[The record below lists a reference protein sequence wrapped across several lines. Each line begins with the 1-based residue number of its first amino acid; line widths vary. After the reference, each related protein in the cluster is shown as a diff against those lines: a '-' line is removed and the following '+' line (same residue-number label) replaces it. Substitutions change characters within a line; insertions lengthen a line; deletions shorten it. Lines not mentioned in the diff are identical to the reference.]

1 MRAIHLTSIAA
12 LAALTLGTAE
22 PASAALL
29 MKLVDVFELSAGG
42 LPLVQSSETL
52 PADFSPADGAAGT
65 QKPKLPTPLASGDGM
80 SIGGASS
87 TGSHGELLGSHSWL
101 GLHSQSTFP
110 GNLEKGFFIR
120 RSHSEPIRSGP
131 GATQIAIATP
141 ALASLI
147 PSEVPSPFI
156 ADILYPSPLASV
168 VAAKGIE
175 IDQSGKGLPSVLT
188 SLAQAQPTAAATLVN
203 PEPASLSLWSIVGL
217 AALWLAKGRLKA
229 AV

>member
-1 MRAIHLTSIAA
+1 
-12 LAALTLGTAE
+12 
-22 PASAALL
+22 
-29 MKLVDVFELSAGG
+29 
-42 LPLVQSSETL
+42 
-52 PADFSPADGAAGT
+52 
-65 QKPKLPTPLASGDGM
+65 LAS
-80 SIGGASS
+80 I
-87 TGSHGELLGSHSWL
+87 
-101 GLHSQSTFP
+101 
-110 GNLEKGFFIR
+110 
-120 RSHSEPIRSGP
+120 
-131 GATQIAIATP
+131 
-141 ALASLI
+141 I